1 MCTAYAKTGG
11 QHLAWFVIHWAF
23 RPTLPEAGMA
33 ASTCYLCPRGRRG
46 GVHGGWWIHN
56 AQPTLDFVDMHG
68 QFLSWLITLA
78 FAGGLIHISGKLFW
92 FQKANLNNTP
102 SSEGMESSSLWV
114 TAVVQVHGLNKDGY
128 RWKEGC
134 VFVCVCKGMCHMHIH
149 EHKHKSCTIMIFL
162 TNVTVSPFFHG
173 CHLFQKAYLNKCS
186 SKSDTAH
193 FG

>member
-11 QHLAWFVIHWAF
+11 QHLARFVIHWAF

-56 AQPTLDFVDMHG
+56 AQPTLDFVDMHD

-102 SSEGMESSSLWV
+102 AQKEWSLVHCGWLQLSKSMAWTKMV
-114 TAVVQVHGLNKDGY
+114 TDGRKDV
-128 RWKEGC
+128 C
-134 VFVCVCKGMCHMHIH
+134 LFVCVKVCVI
-149 EHKHKSCTIMIFL
+149 CTYMSININL
-162 TNVTVSPFFHG
+162 VQLWFFS
-173 CHLFQKAYLNKCS
+173 LM
-186 SKSDTAH
+186 
-193 FG
+193 